1 MQEPSIRTSRLA
13 IAGGLAIAIVLGG
26 AGFVVGRSTAPQP
39 EPVAPVPVIAPTPAL
54 TPASEG
60 VLRRADLI
68 ELAESATDALTSG
81 ETERSRVDSPAGQR
95 FELVLPFGC
104 SGPNESGPAMRWRYD
119 EASETLRVTVK
130 PTSWDPGQ
138 WGLDPAR
145 YEAAEGFWISR
156 PWSSSEVCPK
166 NSPNVP
172 PDTDAIT
179 LPGQTLAIAQFFVDG
194 DSRDARRDGR
204 PYELVKRVSAADFDG
219 SRGFLFRVTGRI
231 EGVPDGGPIRCVQP
245 AGAQQRPVC
254 AIAVRM
260 DDVAIENPVTG
271 DVIGSWQLDTAG

>member
-13 IAGGLAIAIVLGG
+13 IAGGLAVAIALGG
-26 AGFVVGRSTAPQP
+26 AGFVIGRSTAPQP
-39 EPVAPVPVIAPTPAL
+39 ELAAPIAIIPPTPEL

-68 ELAESATDALTSG
+68 ELAENATDALTSG
-81 ETERSRVDSPAGQR
+81 ETGDRRIAPAVGQR

-119 EASETLRVTVK
+119 DASETLRVTVE

-138 WGLDPAR
+138 WGLDSAR
-145 YEAAEGFWISR
+145 YEIAEGFWISR
-156 PWSSSEVCPK
+156 PWSSSEACPK
-166 NSPNVP
+166 NSSLVP

-179 LPGQTLAIAQFFVDG
+179 LPGQTLAIAQFFADG
-194 DSRDARRDGR
+194 DNRDARRDGR
-204 PYELVKRVSAADFDG
+204 PYELVKRISAREFDG
-219 SRGFLFRVTGRI
+219 SRGFLLRVTGRI
-231 EGVPDGGPIRCVQP
+231 EGLPDGDPIRCVQP

-254 AIAVRM
+254 AIGVRM
-260 DDVAIENPVTG
+260 DEVAVENPVTG